1 MNILNQAKNNY
12 LYIYFYFYIYLFKK
26 TKSVS
31 NQNFDRP
38 SNQNNK
44 KIVFFFLVRGSLSV
58 SVSFS
63 SWVGS
68 QFSSN
73 LVTRREPVFF
83 GRSRIDCSSSGFLV
97 EIDRTKRGGTWI
109 GRKKEEALGFS
120 REIDQEERPFVRAGE

>member
-12 LYIYFYFYIYLFKK
+12 LYIYFYFYIYLLKK

-44 KIVFFFLVRGSLSV
+44 KIVFFLVRGSLSV

>member
-44 KIVFFFLVRGSLSV
+44 KIVFFFGSWLPIRVRLV
-58 SVSFS
+58 
-63 SWVGS
+63 
-68 QFSSN
+68 QF
-73 LVTRREPVFF
+73 LGGEPVFLKF
-83 GRSRIDCSSSGFLV
+83 GYKEGTGFLWEV
-97 EIDRTKRGGTWI
+97 
-109 GRKKEEALGFS
+109 
-120 REIDQEERPFVRAGE
+120 